1 MATYEIIFNQRI
13 DNYAVVQTLTDN
25 DVVVGESITVS
36 GLGSG
41 LNGTF
46 TVYAQPQYLF
56 MGTDSDGNL
65 IFDAS
70 FPIPNQVMYYDADT
84 DLDRVAVQP
93 PGTLTFTQTCTWI
106 TAAQLLTYMGVE
118 ITNPSDDYTLLT
130 QAVSAS
136 NAFCFRRRQ
145 ESGYTG
151 DTLSTP
157 TTSGDV
163 ILGTLMYAAALWRA
177 RGSVQDTF
185 ATFDGM
191 GSASVSAMTPIIK
204 QLLGISRPQVA

>member
-65 IFDAS
+65 IFDATI
-70 FPIPNQVMYYDADT
+70 PIPNQVMYYDADT

-93 PGTLTFTQTCTWI
+93 PGTLTYTQTCTWVTSSQVMAYLGI
-106 TAAQLLTYMGVE
+106 T
-118 ITNPSDDYTLLT
+118 IDNPSDDYTLLT
-130 QAVSAS
+130 QATSAA
-136 NAFCFRRRQ
+136 NAFCWRRRQ

-151 DTLSTP
+151 DA
-157 TTSGDV
+157 
-163 ILGTLMYAAALWRA
+163 LGTSPGGDCTLGVLMYAAALWRS

-191 GSASVSAMTPIIK
+191 GSASVSAMTPMIK

>member
-25 DVVVGESITVS
+25 DVAVGESITVS

-65 IFDAS
+65 IFDAT

-93 PGTLTFTQTCTWI
+93 PGTLTYTQTCTWVTSSQVMAYLGI
-106 TAAQLLTYMGVE
+106 T
-118 ITNPSDDYTLLT
+118 IDNPSDDYTLLT
-130 QAVSAS
+130 QATSAA
-136 NAFCFRRRQ
+136 NAFCWRRRQ

-151 DTLSTP
+151 DA
-157 TTSGDV
+157 
-163 ILGTLMYAAALWRA
+163 LGTSPGGDCTLGVLMYAAALWRS

-191 GSASVSAMTPIIK
+191 GSASVSAMTPMIK

>member
-25 DVVVGESITVS
+25 DVAVGESITVS

-65 IFDAS
+65 IFDAT

-93 PGTLTFTQTCTWI
+93 PGTLTYTQTCTWV
-106 TAAQLLTYMGVE
+106 TAAQVMAYLG
-118 ITNPSDDYTLLT
+118 ITIDNPSDDYTLLT
-130 QAVSAS
+130 QSTSAA
-136 NAFCFRRRQ
+136 NAFCWRRRQ

-151 DTLSTP
+151 DA
-157 TTSGDV
+157 
-163 ILGTLMYAAALWRA
+163 LGTSPGGDCTLGVLMYAAALWRS

-191 GSASVSAMTPIIK
+191 GSSSVSAMTPMIK

>member
-1 MATYEIIFNQRI
+1 MATYEVIFHQRI

-25 DVVVGESITVS
+25 DVAVGESITVAA
-36 GLGSG
+36 LGHG

-56 MGTDSDGNL
+56 LGTDSDGNL
-65 IFDAS
+65 LFDAS
-70 FPIPNQVMYYDADT
+70 YPIPNQVMYYDADA
-84 DLDRVAVQP
+84 DLDRSAAVP
-93 PGTLTFTQTCTWI
+93 PGTLTYTQTCTWT
-106 TAAQLLTYMGVE
+106 TAAQLMAYIGVA
-118 ITNPSDDYTLLT
+118 IDNPSDDYTLLT
-130 QAVSAS
+130 QATSAA
-136 NAFCFRRRQ
+136 NAFCWRRRQ

-151 DTLSTP
+151 DSL
-157 TTSGDV
+157 TTSPGGDV
-163 ILGTLMYAAALWRA
+163 SLGCLMYGAALWRA

-191 GSASVSAMTPIIK
+191 GTAGVSAMTPMIK

>member
-25 DVVVGESITVS
+25 DVAVGESITVS

-65 IFDAS
+65 IFDAT

-93 PGTLTFTQTCTWI
+93 PGTLTYTQTCTWV
-106 TAAQLLTYMGVE
+106 TAAQVMTYLG
-118 ITNPSDDYTLLT
+118 ITIDNPSDDYTLLT
-130 QAVSAS
+130 QATSAA
-136 NAFCFRRRQ
+136 NAFCWRRRQ

-151 DTLSTP
+151 DA
-157 TTSGDV
+157 
-163 ILGTLMYAAALWRA
+163 LGTSPGGDCTLGVLMYAAALWRS

-191 GSASVSAMTPIIK
+191 GSASVSAMTPMIK

>member
-25 DVVVGESITVS
+25 DVAVGESITVS

-65 IFDAS
+65 IFDAT

-93 PGTLTFTQTCTWI
+93 PGTLTFTQTCTWV
-106 TAAQLLTYMGVE
+106 TAAQVMTYLG
-118 ITNPSDDYTLLT
+118 ITIDNPSDDYTLLT
-130 QAVSAS
+130 QATSAA
-136 NAFCFRRRQ
+136 NAFCWRRRQ
-145 ESGYTG
+145 ESAYTG
-151 DTLSTP
+151 DA
-157 TTSGDV
+157 
-163 ILGTLMYAAALWRA
+163 LGTSPGGDCTLGVLMYAAALWRS

-191 GSASVSAMTPIIK
+191 GSASVSAMTPMIK

>member
-25 DVVVGESITVS
+25 DVAIGESITVS

-65 IFDAS
+65 IFDAT

-93 PGTLTFTQTCTWI
+93 PGTLTYTQTCTWVTLSQVMAYLGI
-106 TAAQLLTYMGVE
+106 T
-118 ITNPSDDYTLLT
+118 IDNPSDDYTLLT
-130 QAVSAS
+130 QSTSAA
-136 NAFCFRRRQ
+136 NAFCWRRRQ
-145 ESGYTG
+145 QSGYTG
-151 DTLSTP
+151 DA
-157 TTSGDV
+157 
-163 ILGTLMYAAALWRA
+163 LGTSPGGDCTLGVLMYAAALWRS

-191 GSASVSAMTPIIK
+191 GSASVSAMTPMIK

>member
-93 PGTLTFTQTCTWI
+93 PGTLTYTQTCTWV
-106 TAAQLLTYMGVE
+106 TAAQVMTYLG
-118 ITNPSDDYTLLT
+118 ITIENPSDDYTLLT
-130 QAVSAS
+130 QATSAA
-136 NAFCFRRRQ
+136 NAFCWRRRQ

-151 DTLSTP
+151 DA
-157 TTSGDV
+157 
-163 ILGTLMYAAALWRA
+163 LGTSPGGDCTLGVLMYAAALWRS

-191 GSASVSAMTPIIK
+191 GSASVSAMTPMIK

>member
-70 FPIPNQVMYYDADT
+70 FPIPNQVMFYDADT

-93 PGTLTFTQTCTWI
+93 PGTLTYTQTCTWVTSSQVMAYLGI
-106 TAAQLLTYMGVE
+106 T
-118 ITNPSDDYTLLT
+118 IDNPSDDYTLLT
-130 QAVSAS
+130 QATLAA
-136 NAFCFRRRQ
+136 NAFCWRRRQ

-151 DTLSTP
+151 DA
-157 TTSGDV
+157 
-163 ILGTLMYAAALWRA
+163 LGTSPGGDCTLGVLMYAAALWRS

-191 GSASVSAMTPIIK
+191 GSASVSAMTPMIK

>member
-13 DNYAVVQTLTDN
+13 DNYAVVQTLTEN
-25 DVVVGESITVS
+25 EVAVGESITIS

-41 LNGTF
+41 LNGTY
-46 TVYAQPQYLF
+46 TVYAQPQHLY

-65 IFDAS
+65 IFDAYY
-70 FPIPNQVMYYDADT
+70 PLPNQVMFYDADT

-93 PGTLTFTQTCTWI
+93 TGTLTYTQTCTWI
-106 TAAQLLTYMGVE
+106 TAAQLETYLSVD
-118 ITNPSDDYTLLT
+118 ISDPSDDYTLLT
-130 QAVSAS
+130 QSVSAA
-136 NAFCFRRRQ
+136 NAFCWRRRQ

-151 DTLSTP
+151 DSLGTSP
-157 TTSGDV
+157 SGDV
-163 ILGTLMYAAALWRA
+163 TMGVLMYAASVWRS

-191 GSASVSAMTPIIK
+191 GTASVSAMTPMIK

>member
-1 MATYEIIFNQRI
+1 
-13 DNYAVVQTLTDN
+13 
-25 DVVVGESITVS
+25 
-36 GLGSG
+36 
-41 LNGTF
+41 
-46 TVYAQPQYLF
+46 

-65 IFDAS
+65 IFDAT

-93 PGTLTFTQTCTWI
+93 PGTLTFTQTCTWVTSSQVMAYLGI
-106 TAAQLLTYMGVE
+106 T
-118 ITNPSDDYTLLT
+118 IDNPSDDYTLLT
-130 QAVSAS
+130 QSTSAA
-136 NAFCFRRRQ
+136 NAFCWRRRQ

-151 DTLSTP
+151 DALATSPGGDCTL
-157 TTSGDV
+157 GV
-163 ILGTLMYAAALWRA
+163 LMYAAALWRS

-191 GSASVSAMTPIIK
+191 GSAGVSAMTPMIK

>member
-25 DVVVGESITVS
+25 DVAVGESITVS

-93 PGTLTFTQTCTWI
+93 PGTLTYTQTCTWV
-106 TAAQLLTYMGVE
+106 TAAQVMTYLG
-118 ITNPSDDYTLLT
+118 ITIENPSDDYTLLT
-130 QAVSAS
+130 QATSAA
-136 NAFCFRRRQ
+136 NAFCWRRRQ

-151 DTLSTP
+151 DA
-157 TTSGDV
+157 
-163 ILGTLMYAAALWRA
+163 LGTSPGGDCTLGVLMYAAALWRS

-191 GSASVSAMTPIIK
+191 GSASVSAMTPMIK

>member
-65 IFDAS
+65 IFDAT

-93 PGTLTFTQTCTWI
+93 PGTLTYTQTCTWVTSNQVMAYLGI
-106 TAAQLLTYMGVE
+106 T
-118 ITNPSDDYTLLT
+118 IDNPSDDYTLLT
-130 QAVSAS
+130 QATSAA
-136 NAFCFRRRQ
+136 NAFCWRRRQ

-151 DTLSTP
+151 DA
-157 TTSGDV
+157 
-163 ILGTLMYAAALWRA
+163 LGTSPGGDCTLGVLMYAAALWRS

-191 GSASVSAMTPIIK
+191 GSASVSAMTPMIK

>member
-106 TAAQLLTYMGVE
+106 TAGQLETYLGVGT

-130 QAVSAS
+130 QSVSAA
-136 NAFCFRRRQ
+136 NAFCWRRRQ

-151 DTLSTP
+151 DA
-157 TTSGDV
+157 
-163 ILGTLMYAAALWRA
+163 LGTSPGGDCTLGVLMYAAALWRS

-191 GSASVSAMTPIIK
+191 GSASVSAMTPMIK

>member
-93 PGTLTFTQTCTWI
+93 PGTLTYTQTCTWV
-106 TAAQLLTYMGVE
+106 TAAQVMTYLG
-118 ITNPSDDYTLLT
+118 ITIDNPSDDYTLLT
-130 QAVSAS
+130 QATSAA
-136 NAFCFRRRQ
+136 NAFCWRRRQ

-151 DTLSTP
+151 DALATSPGGDCTL
-157 TTSGDV
+157 GV
-163 ILGTLMYAAALWRA
+163 LMYAAALWRS

-191 GSASVSAMTPIIK
+191 GSASVSAMTPMIK